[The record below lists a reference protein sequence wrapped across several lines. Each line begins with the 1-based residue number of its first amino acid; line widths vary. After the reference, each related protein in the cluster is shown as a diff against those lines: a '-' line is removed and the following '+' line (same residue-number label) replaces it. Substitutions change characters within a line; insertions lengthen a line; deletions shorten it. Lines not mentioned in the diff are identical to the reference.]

1 MGFHLRVE
9 VLLPL
14 LTLAALYGAGWLRL
28 AHRSPRIEWSA
39 IARLGLAC
47 GGLVTIA
54 LALLSPLDALAHRR
68 FSAHMAQHMLLTMVA
83 APALLLADP
92 FPMVLWGLPA
102 RARASAATLFATDAH
117 VRRVWRFLTRT
128 PIAWLVYALT
138 MWLWHLPPAYDAAFA
153 DPLLHDVQHVT
164 FLLSAVLFWWPVI
177 DPAPRGSDAL
187 HPGWRIAYLVLA
199 AFQGSAL
206 GLLLALSPSV
216 LYASYAF
223 GPAAPGTT
231 ALEDQAW
238 GGVVMWAAGG
248 AVEMAAVLILVFRF
262 LVQEERAE
270 FRPFP

>member
-1 MGFHLRVE
+1 RRARLSRARGSPGAPLATGVVGFHLRVE

-47 GGLVTIA
+47 GGLVAIA
-54 LALLSPLDALAHRR
+54 LALLSPL
-68 FSAHMAQHMLLTMVA
+68 
-83 APALLLADP
+83 
-92 FPMVLWGLPA
+92 
-102 RARASAATLFATDAH
+102 
-117 VRRVWRFLTRT
+117 
-128 PIAWLVYALT
+128 YALT

-199 AFQGSAL
+199 AFQGSTL

-231 ALEDQAW
+231 ALEDQAR